1 MARRL
6 DRRVQR
12 TRKLLRD
19 ALLSLILEE
28 GFDAISIQDITEKA
42 NLGRATFY
50 LHYKDKEELL
60 SDLMNQL
67 IVEFLNQVPQIA
79 EGKWWMDDTKAITKL
94 FDFAAEHYD
103 LYRILLIGKGGISAS
118 RQLQSS
124 IAEQIQA
131 SIQQEIEE
139 GDGKLAAPMTFIANH
154 FAGSLLSTIYW
165 WLESDLPYSSEE
177 LAAMVQ
183 LVNPMDREGLLGI
196 GQTDQ
201 GQVPEKTKGKRKKK
215 RKPNYRPNSDD
226 KETAEGSPPATHT
239 LQVEAGVDET
249 EG

>member
-19 ALLSLILEE
+19 ALMSLILDE

-50 LHYKDKEELL
+50 LHYKEKEELL
-60 SDLMNQL
+60 TDLMDQL
-67 IVEFLNQVPQIA
+67 IVEFLSQVPQIS

-103 LYRILLIGKGGISAS
+103 LYRILLIGKGGIAAS

-124 IAEQIQA
+124 IAEHIQA

-139 GDGKLAAPMTFIANH
+139 GDSELAAPMTFIANH

-165 WLESDLPYSSEE
+165 WLESDLSYSADE
-177 LAAMVQ
+177 LAVMVQ
-183 LVNPMDREGLLGI
+183 TVNPMDRERLLGL
-196 GQTDQ
+196 GSADQ
-201 GQVPEKTKGKRKKK
+201 DQVPEKSKGKRKKK
-215 RKPNYRPNSDD
+215 RKPNNRSNTDD
-226 KETAEGSPPATHT
+226 KETSEVSTPVAQAPQAETD
-239 LQVEAGVDET
+239 VDEAK
-249 EG
+249 G